1 MNGVKVSAGC
11 ESAQRQNLGKTLFTG
26 VREGATVMKFELM
39 NEIRSAGLAL
49 AVIGS
54 LVQPAYAEKQTKEIS
69 SVKDKEHY
77 SSSAAQLL
85 AQNRNTLVTKITGIK
100 VNTTDKGIEVILE
113 SPNIEALKPVNKSQ
127 GNNFIV
133 EIPNTVLSLG
143 KQNSFNQK
151 NPVAGISNIS
161 VTQTNANTVQ
171 LTVTGEKG
179 VPTAE
184 LFDGD
189 KGLIFELAPVA
200 SATNPPQQSQTLV
213 KISDVKFNTTTNGLE
228 IILATPEGEKLQVT
242 PKKEGNTFIVDV
254 PSAQLNLPNGD
265 TVSQKQPIVGVRDI
279 TVTNFNSNTIR
290 VTVTG
295 TDNTPAVEL
304 FDSEEGLIF
313 GVTSTASS
321 PQPETPTTPPETQP
335 TPTTPQSENQTQPEE
350 PTAQSDQPIEL
361 VVTGQQDTYR
371 VPNASTGTKT
381 DTPIRDI
388 PQAIQVIPKQVL
400 QEQQVQRLS
409 DALKNTAGV
418 ITTSSERNVFDGF
431 NIRGFSNRN
440 IIRNGLRDDTN
451 VTAGS
456 GIANIEQIEVLR
468 GPASVLFGQGGAGGT
483 VNIVTKKPL
492 ETPFYSV
499 EGAIGSYDSF
509 GGSVDFTGPLND
521 SKTLLYRF
529 NASASSTDTFVD
541 FFDIQR
547 YFIAPVLTWKIGQD
561 TQLTFEAEYFDTQ
574 QRNDRGLPVVGTILP
589 NPNGKIPRNRFVN
602 EPSIDKNDRQ
612 VWRVG
617 YNLEHRF
624 NEDWQIQNSFRSS
637 FQTSQQNSGSP
648 TSLAADN
655 RTLNRN
661 LIIAEASVDSYI
673 LDTNLIGNFNTGNIK
688 HKLLFGFDLSREI
701 YQGTSQRV
709 QVSPLD
715 LFDPVY
721 GSQNIGNV
729 TAEFPNEPY
738 TQEGLGFYLQDQI
751 SLSDNF
757 KLVIGGRLDIVN
769 QKQEDSAG
777 TVTSFQEDTA
787 FSPRIGMVYQ
797 PSQLVSLYANYSRS
811 FQQVTGTTFDSGLF
825 QPERGTQYEVGAKF
839 DWTDKLSSTVSLYQ
853 ITRSNVLTSDP
864 RDPDFS
870 IQTGE
875 QRSRGFEVDL
885 VGEILPGWKIIGGYA
900 YTDAQVTQDND
911 IPVGNRI
918 NNIPEH
924 AISLWNTYEIQ
935 KGNLQGL
942 GFGLGL
948 FYVGEREGDLNNT
961 FSLPSYLRTDA
972 ALFYRRN
979 NFRAAINLQ
988 NLFDTEYFELAENR
1002 LRVFYGA
1009 PRTVKLTLGWE
1020 F

>member
-1 MNGVKVSAGC
+1 MKVSAGC
-11 ESAQRQNLGKTLFTG
+11 GSAQRQNLGKTLFTG

-49 AVIGS
+49 AFIGS

-69 SVKDKEHY
+69 SVEDKEHY
-77 SSSAAQLL
+77 STSAAQLL
-85 AQNRNTLVTKITGIK
+85 AQTRNTLITKITGIK

-179 VPTAE
+179 LPTAE

-213 KISDVKFNTTTNGLE
+213 KISEVKFNTTTNGLE
-228 IILATPEGEKLQVT
+228 IILATPEGDKLQVSS
-242 PKKEGNTFIVDV
+242 KKDGNTFIIDI

-265 TVSQKQPIVGVRDI
+265 TVSQKQPTAGISDI
-279 TVTNFNSNTIR
+279 TVSNFNTNTIR

-295 TDNTPAVEL
+295 TDSTPTVEL
-304 FDSEEGLIF
+304 FDSEDGLIF
-313 GVTSTASS
+313 GVTSTASTS
-321 PQPETPTTPPETQP
+321 QPETQP
-335 TPTTPQSENQTQPEE
+335 TPTPQSENLTQPEQ
-350 PTAQSDQPIEL
+350 PTAQSDEPIEL
-361 VVTGQQDTYR
+361 VVTGEQDSYR
-371 VPNASTGTKT
+371 IPNASAGTRT
-381 DTPIRDI
+381 DTAIRDI

-409 DALKNTAGV
+409 EALKNTAGV
-418 ITTSSERNVFDGF
+418 ITTSSERNVFDLF

-451 VTAGS
+451 ATAGS

-492 ETPFYSV
+492 QIPFYRI
-499 EGAIGSYDSF
+499 EGTIGSYDLF

-521 SKTLLYRF
+521 SKTLLYRL
-529 NASASSTDTFVD
+529 NASALSSDTFVD
-541 FFDIQR
+541 FVDIER
-547 YFIAPVLTWKIGQD
+547 YFIAPVLTWQIGQN
-561 TQLTFEAEYFDTQ
+561 TQLTLEADYFDTQ
-574 QRNDRGLPVVGTILP
+574 QRNDRGLPAVGTVLP

-602 EPSIDKNDRQ
+602 EPSVDKNNRQ
-612 VWRVG
+612 VLRVG

-624 NEDWQIQNSFRSS
+624 SPDWRIQNSFRSS
-637 FQTSQQNSGSP
+637 FQRSQQNSGFL
-648 TSLAADN
+648 TSLSADG
-655 RTLNRN
+655 RTVQRSTINTD
-661 LIIAEASVDSYI
+661 DSI
-673 LDTNLIGNFNTGNIK
+673 REIFLLDTNVVGNVKTGNIE
-688 HKLLFGFDLSREI
+688 HKLLLGFDLSRDVS
-701 YQGTSQRV
+701 QGTSRQF
-709 QVSPLD
+709 QLTPLD
-715 LFDPVY
+715 LFNPEY
-721 GSQNIGNV
+721 GSQSITNLIA
-729 TAEFPNEPY
+729 TSPNEPS
-738 TQEGLGFYLQDQI
+738 TSEALGFYLQDQI
-751 SLSDNF
+751 ALSDNL
-757 KLVIGGRLDIVN
+757 KIILGGRFDIVN
-769 QKQEDSAG
+769 QKLENSEG

-787 FSPRIGMVYQ
+787 FSPRIGIVYQ
-797 PSQLVSLYANYSRS
+797 PTQLVSLYANYSRS

-825 QPERGTQYEVGAKF
+825 KPERGTQYEIGAKF
-839 DWTDKLSSTVSLYQ
+839 DWTNKLSSTVSLYQ
-853 ITRSNVLTSDP
+853 ITRSNVLTPDP
-864 RDPDFS
+864 INPNFS

-875 QRSRGFEVDL
+875 QRSRGFELDI

-900 YTDAQVTQDND
+900 YTDAQVTQANN
-911 IPVGNRI
+911 ITEGNRI
-918 NNIPEH
+918 NNVPEH
-924 AISLWNTYEIQ
+924 AFSLWNTYEIQ
-935 KGNLQGL
+935 QGNLQGL
-942 GFGLGL
+942 GLGLGL

-961 FSLPSYLRTDA
+961 FSLPGYLRTDA